1 MPKLEVIEDEISR
14 KLAAAEQSGELRA
27 APSFG
32 KPFSASEGWDETPDE
47 FKMAFKMLKDSGF
60 VPPEI
65 AAFHE
70 RARLR
75 AHMNTCDD
83 YADRQR
89 TAAELSALEQLIT
102 LRLEDMR
109 ASGNL

>member
-1 MPKLEVIEDEISR
+1 
-14 KLAAAEQSGELRA
+14 
-27 APSFG
+27 
-32 KPFSASEGWDETPDE
+32 
-47 FKMAFKMLKDSGF
+47 
-60 VPPEI
+60 
-65 AAFHE
+65 
-70 RARLR
+70 
-75 AHMNTCDD
+75 MNTCDD